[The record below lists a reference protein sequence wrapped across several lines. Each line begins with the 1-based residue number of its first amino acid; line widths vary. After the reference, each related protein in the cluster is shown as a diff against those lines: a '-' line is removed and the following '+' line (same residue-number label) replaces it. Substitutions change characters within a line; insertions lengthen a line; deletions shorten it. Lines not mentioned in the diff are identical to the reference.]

1 MRGAWVVATLGLG
14 ALFAAWPVPA
24 PAAEPVRLALADGL
38 RTVEVGGADR
48 IAMLDPRSRRPLF
61 ALDGPRV
68 VRIGPA
74 PSGLDIEGR
83 RVPVTG
89 VRLEVR
95 RGPLRVGARDYTG
108 ALEVWRSG
116 DAALLLINEL
126 ALEDYVAGTVRA
138 EASEKWPPAA
148 LRALAVAAR
157 TYGVF
162 QQTKNVG
169 KPFHLVAG
177 NQDQNFGGR
186 ALEGSPAWEAA
197 RATAG
202 QVMTFQGKVFP
213 AFYHAD
219 SGGITEA
226 AQVVFSGDGVPPLPG
241 VRDEFSVDSPHYSWV
256 ATVPL
261 ALLGERLRQAGH
273 DVGEVRAVT
282 VLERTPSLRVGRLQ
296 VDGSRGSVALKGPDF
311 RRIVGYD
318 ILRSTLWAAT
328 VQDGAVRFEGRGFG
342 HGVGLSQFGAKGMAE
357 RGYEYSQILAHYY
370 PGAALGV
377 LK

>member
-1 MRGAWVVATLGLG
+1 MRGGPGAVTLALAGL
-14 ALFAAWPVPA
+14 LAAAPVPV
-24 PAAEPVRLALADGL
+24 PAAEPVRLSLGDGFRVVEIGAADQI
-38 RTVEVGGADR
+38 D
-48 IAMLDPRSRRPLF
+48 MLDPRSRRPLF
-61 ALDGPRV
+61 VLAGPRV

-83 RVPVTG
+83 RVPVSG
-89 VRLEVR
+89 VRLEVK
-95 RGPLRVGARDYTG
+95 RGPLRVGTRDYGG

-138 EASEKWPPAA
+138 EASEKWPAEA

-162 QQTKNVG
+162 QQTKNLG
-169 KPFHLVAG
+169 KPFHVVAG
-177 NQDQNFGGR
+177 NQDQNFAGR
-186 ALEGSPAWEAA
+186 APEGSPAWEAA
-197 RATAG
+197 RATTG
-202 QVMTFQGKVFP
+202 QVLTWQGKVFP

-226 AQVVFSGDGVPPLPG
+226 AQTVFSGEGVPPFPG

-261 ALLGERLRQAGH
+261 AVVAERLRQAGH
-273 DVGEVRAVT
+273 DVGDVREIT
-282 VLERTPSLRVGRLQ
+282 VLERTASLRVGRLQ
-296 VDGSRGSVALKGPDF
+296 VEGSRGTLPLKGTDF

-318 ILRSTLWAAT
+318 ILRSALWVPA

-357 RGYEYSQILAHYY
+357 RGYGWAQILAHYY
-370 PGAALGV
+370 PGATLSL